1 MAAAADAEAAAI
13 GEGDRRRAAAS
24 EAEAEA
30 SPRMR
35 RAARRAAGGSMVAG
49 VGEAREWWCWY
60 LRVAWPLA
68 S

>member
-1 MAAAADAEAAAI
+1 MAEAADAEAEAI

-24 EAEAEA
+24 EAEA

-49 VGEAREWWCWY
+49 VGEAREWW
-60 LRVAWPLA
+60 
-68 S
+68 